1 MVLDSLLAEFRHW
14 GLDAVWV
21 RCRSTELF
29 PLSVWEFRPLAGS
42 CTFRHHFSKTFDGTR
57 RLGLSAF
64 VEVSPH
70 AGQCSVLRSPALLT
84 PSPLDNKQPFNPT
97 QRTGSQRWKLK
108 VKDLDVVNRERFG
121 LFGLAVLGVNTQN
134 FARFWKNSSRFGIF
148 FAIFLPLGGIFLPT
162 TGLPGVFA
170 DEGCRPFRRLHAV
183 LRRLQSV
190 GRIAPARHV
199 PAGAE
204 ASQTAGRG
212 KRTVVE
218 SRTASASCGERH
230 CSPWGAGVS
239 VMPWRS
245 AVWGRCRRAKLI
257 MLEHY
262 ITGARGR
269 VMHATNYS
277 LTCILPR
284 DFKGLLVLFVFIS
297 WLVCFMP

>member
-1 MVLDSLLAEFRHW
+1 M
-14 GLDAVWV
+14 
-21 RCRSTELF
+21 
-29 PLSVWEFRPLAGS
+29 AGS
-42 CTFRHHFSKTFDGTR
+42 CTFRHHSSRTFDGTR

-84 PSPLDNKQPFNPT
+84 PFPLDNKQPFNPT
-97 QRTGSQRWKLK
+97 QRTGSQRWKLN

-121 LFGLAVLGVNTQN
+121 LFGLVVLGVNTQN
-134 FARFWKNSSRFGIF
+134 FARFWEISSRFAVFFRIF
-148 FAIFLPLGGIFLPT
+148 FVVGRSFSQTVKSPA
-162 TGLPGVFA
+162 VFW
-170 DEGCRPFRRLHAV
+170 DEACKISRRCSP
-183 LRRLQSV
+183 REETLQSM
-190 GRIAPARHV
+190 
-199 PAGAE
+199 
-204 ASQTAGRG
+204 
-212 KRTVVE
+212 
-218 SRTASASCGERH
+218 
-230 CSPWGAGVS
+230 GAGVS

-245 AVWGRCRRAKLI
+245 SVWGRCQRAKLI

-269 VMHATNYS
+269 VVHATNYS